1 MEDEAFLSEGSDKA
15 QSTYRDIEHNF
26 LNLILEV
33 LKFYKRMNFNN
44 RLKRAYR
51 MAGKRMNRMVID
63 IFLTV
68 SIVSIRYL

>member
-33 LKFYKRMNFNN
+33 LKFLQTNEF
-44 RLKRAYR
+44 
-51 MAGKRMNRMVID
+51 
-63 IFLTV
+63 
-68 SIVSIRYL
+68 

>member
-1 MEDEAFLSEGSDKA
+1 MEDEAFLSEGFDKA

-51 MAGKRMNRMVID
+51 MAKRMNRIVID

-68 SIVSIRYL
+68 SIVSIGYL